1 MKSGMKKGVLL
12 WLLELA
18 VLTGLYYLALRG
30 RVSPGAER
38 LAALGSG
45 VALFLVIGAFRIA
58 WSARQGRA
66 LLAFAD
72 TGAPFEDGQRIAAVG
87 PILALSPPV
96 HAPFSGEPCVLCVW
110 NISHEVKHTRKG
122 RTSTRRVDD
131 FTGCLMAPFV
141 VQTPAGNVR
150 MLGFPWQEGFPAETH
165 GSPEAFMRAQ
175 ACLQTIPSEKTNLVK
190 SFFEDRVADE
200 AGYIRKDLRMAGD
213 DFQLDP
219 TVHTLTEE
227 IVREGETVSAFGIYS
242 AERQGLVPDHSRRD
256 AGLNLVQ
263 GDSRAVGETLKTKF
277 WKYSVGGVMLFLIAH
292 VSLFDYVD
300 RHQVREDPDALM
312 AARKDALFQAVE
324 NRDLAAVTAA
334 LDAGL
339 DPNARDETTGSTPLM
354 MAEDPRIAR
363 RLILAGADVNVR
375 DLSDHTP
382 LIDAARTC
390 NLEVV
395 RLLLQSGAD
404 VHARDP
410 ASNRNA
416 LEWTVDCYPQGDERH
431 EAVMKALRAAGEAP

>member
-1 MKSGMKKGVLL
+1 MKKGVLL
-12 WLLELA
+12 WLLQLA

-66 LLAFAD
+66 LLDFAD

-110 NISHEVKHTRKG
+110 NISHEVKHTTRKG
-122 RTSTRRVDD
+122 RTSTRRVED

-141 VQTPAGNVR
+141 IQTPAGNVR
-150 MLGFPWQEGFPAETH
+150 MLGFPWQEGFQPETH

-200 AGYIRKDLRMAGD
+200 AGYIRKDWRMAGD
-213 DFQLDP
+213 DFKLDP
-219 TVHTLTEE
+219 TVHTLKEE

-277 WKYSVGGVMLFLIAH
+277 WKYSVGGVMLLFITHL
-292 VSLFDYVD
+292 SLFDYID
-300 RHQVREDPDALM
+300 QHQMREDPDALM
-312 AARKDALFQAVE
+312 ESRKTALFQAVE
-324 NRDLAAVTAA
+324 DGNLAAVTAA

-339 DPNARDETTGSTPLM
+339 DPNVRDETTGNTPLM
-354 MAEDPRIAR
+354 VAEDPRVAR

-375 DLSDHTP
+375 DLSDWTP
-382 LIDAARTC
+382 LIIAARSC

-404 VHARDP
+404 VQARDS
-410 ASNRNA
+410 ASNRTP
-416 LEWTVDCYPQGDERH
+416 LEWTADCYPQGDERH
-431 EAVMKALRAAGEAP
+431 EEVMKALRAAGAREGTP